1 MSEISRL
8 ICFPFQGSNF
18 MAGFNPLQGMNLG
31 LQNLGANIRAMTQN
45 IVANSINQA
54 QTSFQ
59 SSIANAIQR
68 AEADGT
74 RFDFQTE
81 LQQGE
86 FRQFTDQTG
95 ITRGFYHRYCIVCV
109 VLYSKRIYS
118 AIERKGGEVGARC
131 RLMPILAF
139 VPGLST

>member
-1 MSEISRL
+1 
-8 ICFPFQGSNF
+8 

-45 IVANSINQA
+45 IVTNSINQA

-81 LQQGE
+81 LRAGE

-95 ITRGFYHRYCIVCV
+95 TTRGFYHRYCIVSV
-109 VLYSKRIYS
+109 GLNSKTRIYS
-118 AIERKGGEVGARC
+118 TNENL
-131 RLMPILAF
+131 RLFCYWQIYYSRTYNTALYSETKIGKTETPL
-139 VPGLST
+139 